1 MTCGPPAPSQLAPS
15 SCPSQLAPSSCPSEL
30 APSSCPSQ
38 LAPSS
43 CPSQLAPSSCPSRLH
58 VLALNRNSVYAAV
71 TFHLKDCNTVVT
83 IMLGDGG
90 DVSLKGL

>member
-1 MTCGPPAPSQLAPS
+1 MTCGPPA
-15 SCPSQLAPSSCPSEL
+15 
-30 APSSCPSQ
+30 PSQ

-83 IMLGDGG
+83 IIFRDGFTYKDCNTVVTIMFGDGG
-90 DVSLKGL
+90 V